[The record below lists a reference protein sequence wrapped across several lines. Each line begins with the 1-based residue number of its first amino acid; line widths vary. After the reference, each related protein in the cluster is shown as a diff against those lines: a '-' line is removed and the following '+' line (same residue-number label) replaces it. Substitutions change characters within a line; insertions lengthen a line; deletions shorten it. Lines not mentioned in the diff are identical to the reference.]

1 MNTIDKALAARQQP
15 VAWKTLSNA
24 LRSRT
29 YAHAYLFQGQ
39 IGTAKREM
47 ALLFAQSVFCPHS
60 KEGIACGECDVCRRV
75 AALEYA
81 DLSYIDGSETS
92 IKKADVLRLQEQFS
106 RTSLEIS
113 PYRIYIMDYAENA
126 TPDAL
131 NSLLKFLEEPQ
142 PGIIAIL
149 ISDQPELLL
158 PTIVSRCQCIPFH
171 PLNQR
176 ECLRMGMEAG
186 ECDALDVYFL
196 SRLRCNP
203 SMMQEISESE
213 DYQHARYV
221 FFALMER
228 FLRSEEEA
236 ALFLQTEGYP
246 SKQKKWG
253 KTSFRWLLDLMSI
266 YWKDC
271 GRKQISCEDSRYV
284 SLWEKSK
291 WSMEQLIAMIQ
302 IVLKAKDVL
311 RRSVNLQ
318 LLTDQMMYEL
328 KEVKS

>member
-60 KEGIACGECDVCRRV
+60 KEGIACGECEVCRRV

-113 PYRIYIMDYAENA
+113 PYRIYIMDHAENA

-131 NSLLKFLEEPQ
+131 NSLLKFLEEP
-142 PGIIAIL
+142 
-149 ISDQPELLL
+149 
-158 PTIVSRCQCIPFH
+158 SR
-171 PLNQR
+171 
-176 ECLRMGMEAG
+176 AS
-186 ECDALDVYFL
+186 
-196 SRLRCNP
+196 SR
-203 SMMQEISESE
+203 S
-213 DYQHARYV
+213 
-221 FFALMER
+221 
-228 FLRSEEEA
+228 
-236 ALFLQTEGYP
+236 
-246 SKQKKWG
+246 
-253 KTSFRWLLDLMSI
+253 
-266 YWKDC
+266 
-271 GRKQISCEDSRYV
+271 
-284 SLWEKSK
+284 
-291 WSMEQLIAMIQ
+291 
-302 IVLKAKDVL
+302 
-311 RRSVNLQ
+311 
-318 LLTDQMMYEL
+318 
-328 KEVKS
+328 

>member
-60 KEGIACGECDVCRRV
+60 KEGIACGECEVCRRV

-113 PYRIYIMDYAENA
+113 PYRIYIMDHAENA

-149 ISDQPELLL
+149 ISDHPELLL

-186 ECDALDVYFL
+186 ECDMSISVLQRIAHRYGITTEELMFGAEAKMNAYFLTRKGAGVSVERVKAYKYELLASGFKGRIADPFIVTIEPKPEGTPLYFNSHDGQEFQMVIEGRLLVNIDGKELTLEPGDSLYFDSSIPHGLKALDGKHVKFL
-196 SRLRCNP
+196 TL
-203 SMMQEISESE
+203 
-213 DYQHARYV
+213 V
-221 FFALMER
+221 
-228 FLRSEEEA
+228 
-236 ALFLQTEGYP
+236 
-246 SKQKKWG
+246 
-253 KTSFRWLLDLMSI
+253 
-266 YWKDC
+266 
-271 GRKQISCEDSRYV
+271 
-284 SLWEKSK
+284 
-291 WSMEQLIAMIQ
+291 IQ
-302 IVLKAKDVL
+302 
-311 RRSVNLQ
+311 
-318 LLTDQMMYEL
+318 
-328 KEVKS
+328 